1 MPDAPTAS
9 ALHTADAIA
18 SGAVSS
24 AVCAAANHL
33 LISEPAARE
42 RVAPHAGKVLHVQA
56 TVLPDLRLRVTAD
69 GLFTAEA
76 PTTSRDASKAALT
89 LKIDI
94 SKAAA
99 LAAQGRDVTG
109 AVAISGDVE
118 FASAV
123 AWLAQN
129 LRWEFEEDLAKAVG
143 DAAAHRLGRILRM
156 AAASWQ
162 QSAQGTAA
170 MLKRGFA
177 EPRAPLVAAATMAQF
192 REEVDA
198 LNKAVTL
205 LEQRLA
211 RHSSTMHGKVNS

>member
-1 MPDAPTAS
+1 MPDAQSTS
-9 ALHTADAIA
+9 VLHTADAIA

-33 LISEPAARE
+33 LISEPAARQ

-56 TVLPDLRLRVTAD
+56 TALPDLRLRVTAD
-69 GLFTAEA
+69 DLFTAEA
-76 PTTSRDASKAALT
+76 LTASRDMPKPALNLQIDVPKAATLT
-89 LKIDI
+89 
-94 SKAAA
+94 
-99 LAAQGRDVTG
+99 AQGRDLTG

-143 DAAAHRLGRILRM
+143 DAAAHRVGRIVRM

-198 LNKAVTL
+198 LNKAVTQ

-211 RHSSTMHGKVNS
+211 RQLSTMHGKVNS